1 MTHTTEMM
9 VEQETMQMLLAY
21 TVLLTK
27 FERVCS
33 RDAAIELVSRWMPKE
48 F

>member
-21 TVLLTK
+21 TLLLTK
-27 FERVCS
+27 FGKVRATGVG
-33 RDAAIELVSRWMPKE
+33 L
-48 F
+48 